1 MKTLILAGGRGTRL
15 GSLTK
20 SVNKHLLPLGRWPII
35 SYVFRST
42 EGISRNA
49 LLVTNP
55 ENISDFAKIVA
66 GGEYPYTEFDVCYT
80 AQPRPE
86 GIADAIR
93 YGEYFCRRDSVLVML
108 GDNIFHPIDIAGIKK
123 VCDSVKADVRATP
136 KVKFGAHAWVTT
148 SDNPS
153 AYGVLTTDSDGR
165 PVSIEEKPK
174 NPTSNLIVTGVYLFD
189 CQVWDIIPNL
199 QKSDRGEYEITGI
212 LNAYLE
218 RGQLRCHQLQ
228 CDWFDVGGSVEGY
241 WEVAERMRDIE
252 CTFWSQGQEGSSEV
266 PS

>member
-15 GSLTK
+15 GDLTK
-20 SVNKHLLPLGRWPII
+20 SVNKHLLPLGKWPLI

-42 EGISRNA
+42 VGISKHA

-55 ENISDFAKIVA
+55 ENISDFAQIVA
-66 GGEYPYTEFDVCYT
+66 GGGYPYTELDVYYT
-80 AQPRPE
+80 AQPKPE

-93 YGEYFCRRDSVLVML
+93 YGQYFCRRDSVLVML
-108 GDNIFHPIDIAGIKK
+108 GDNIFHPDDIESITKT
-123 VCDSVKADVRATP
+123 CNNVKRQVRAQP
-136 KVKFGAHAWVTT
+136 RVKFGAYVWVTA

-153 AYGVLTTDSDGR
+153 AYGVIDIDDDGKV
-165 PVSIEEKPK
+165 VSIEEKPE
-174 NPTSNLIVTGVYLFD
+174 NPASNLIITGVYLFD
-189 CQVWDIIPNL
+189 CQVWDIIPHL

-218 RGQLRCHQLQ
+218 RGQLRYHLLEKE
-228 CDWFDVGGSVEGY
+228 WFDVGGSVEGY
-241 WEVAERMRDIE
+241 WEVTERMRDIE
-252 CTFWSQGQEGSSEV
+252 CTFWSPEQEGSSEV